1 MLTQSQRFS
10 LILSFALLIPSSL
23 HASSVYTV
31 DINTSTL
38 TGTQGYLDLQLE
50 PGPSPSNLAT
60 AAVTNFTTDGTLLGA
75 AALTGDA
82 SGQLPGTLSFDNATV
97 FNDYFQNLTFG
108 TDISFQVTL
117 NGPTP
122 IGGAASAFNI
132 ALYASDGATPLLT
145 VSPDG
150 IIGQLVLNPDGTV
163 TPTTFDSGPST
174 GPAVTLATASS
185 STPEPT
191 TFGLL
196 GIALAAVSTIRSRR
210 RP

>member
-82 SGQLPGTLSFDNATV
+82 SGQLPGSLSFDNATV

-132 ALYASDGATPLLT
+132 AL
-145 VSPDG
+145 
-150 IIGQLVLNPDGTV
+150 
-163 TPTTFDSGPST
+163 
-174 GPAVTLATASS
+174 
-185 STPEPT
+185 
-191 TFGLL
+191 
-196 GIALAAVSTIRSRR
+196 
-210 RP
+210 